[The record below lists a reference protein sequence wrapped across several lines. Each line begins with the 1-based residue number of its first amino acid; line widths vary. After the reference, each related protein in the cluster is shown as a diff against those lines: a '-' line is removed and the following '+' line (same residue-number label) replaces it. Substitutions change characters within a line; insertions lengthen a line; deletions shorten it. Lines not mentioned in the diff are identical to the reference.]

1 MESRFMQKFEYRTPR
16 YVVDLPIT
24 FEYGHGS
31 IAGRCREI
39 SKEGMR
45 VELEE
50 PVAAETC
57 GTVNI
62 EYRELSLAIRCC
74 VAHAGSGYDGL
85 KFQFESERD
94 RSAVER
100 LVALVSGP
108 SGPLGPVL
116 VR

>member
-1 MESRFMQKFEYRTPR
+1 MQKFEYRTPR
-16 YVVDLPIT
+16 YVVDLPIS
-24 FEYGHGS
+24 FAYGQAS
-31 IAGRCREI
+31 IPGRCREI

-50 PVAAETC
+50 PVAADTR
-57 GTVNI
+57 GTVNLT
-62 EYRELSLAIRCC
+62 YRDLSLEIRCC

-85 KFQFESERD
+85 KFQFDSERD
-94 RSAVER
+94 RNAVER